1 MNITIAK
8 YNIVTQMS
16 NQTLFTQKDVEQE
29 LADGN
34 AEVLTE
40 NKLSIADI
48 KDLTKT
54 IVQFMKYVS
63 TDEMKKLRLTNEKEF
78 EERIE
83 DTFPDLLDGYYGIYK
98 LLLSGQDIGLLFE
111 MLRSLNKVNDGS
123 SDFQKEREKI
133 SAMVNEKYVLPKLKK

>member
-1 MNITIAK
+1 
-8 YNIVTQMS
+8 
-16 NQTLFTQKDVEQE
+16 
-29 LADGN
+29 
-34 AEVLTE
+34 
-40 NKLSIADI
+40 
-48 KDLTKT
+48 
-54 IVQFMKYVS
+54 MKYVC

-111 MLRSLNKVNDGS
+111 MLRSLNKVNDGL

-133 SAMVNEKYVLPKLKK
+133 SAIVNEKYVLPKLKNK

>member
-1 MNITIAK
+1 
-8 YNIVTQMS
+8 MS
-16 NQTLFTQKDVEQE
+16 NQSINKQQNLEQE
-29 LADGN
+29 LADSN
-34 AEVLTE
+34 VEILTE

-54 IVQFMKYVS
+54 IVQFMKYVC

-111 MLRSLNKVNDGS
+111 MLRSLNKVNDGL

-133 SAMVNEKYVLPKLKK
+133 SAIVNEKYVLPKLKNK

>member
-1 MNITIAK
+1 
-8 YNIVTQMS
+8 MS
-16 NQTLFTQKDVEQE
+16 NQSINKQQNLEQE
-29 LADGN
+29 LADSN
-34 AEVLTE
+34 VEVLTE

-54 IVQFMKYVS
+54 IVQFMKYVC

-111 MLRSLNKVNDGS
+111 MLRSLNKVNDGL

-133 SAMVNEKYVLPKLKK
+133 SAIVNEKYVLPKLKNK